1 MKNKKI
7 VSLLIVSLLFT
18 TCLSGCGK
26 KDTVNNSNSNNNS
39 STISDTKE
47 VDTDYKNYV
56 YRGELVRDDLDWD
69 VSFVPYEDGFYN
81 VQMHYPDI
89 EDEEMETFSDLED
102 DVVSEDTESLVDS
115 SIIETDEENE
125 WIVDYTIDFYD
136 KEMNKT
142 DSISFSGNEKNYGQ
156 LQYIDSDKNLYFSVS
171 TYSDEKDETFIL
183 KTDKEGKEIYKQEF
197 VSEGTLDYGS
207 YIRNIFECNDTLY
220 AFDGQSFLYPVD
232 KETGKIGNAVYTGSD
247 DRYADFYVVDD
258 KIVVVENYYSSGIKV
273 GTLDTTKKVVEYFE
287 VEIPQDVYNFSKG
300 YGNSL
305 ISQYKDSLY
314 RLDIDNK
321 KFVKVIDFI
330 QSDVNSSDI
339 NGIVETDKG
348 FYISFGEDD
357 GLSLYFY
364 TKVNPEDVKD
374 KRIITLGC
382 YYLPYQMRKNIIDFN
397 KQNAEIRIA
406 IKDYGQGEVILYDG
420 DDTNSTPG
428 LETLDK
434 DIISGNVPDILVL
447 SDYTRMNNYAKKGMF
462 VDLND
467 FFTEENNIPM
477 SDISDNIVNLFKT
490 DDKVYILPT
499 SYSVRTY
506 LMKKSLYE
514 KLQPYNIDTV
524 NKFLKDKNMTESEFL
539 GFMFRDYMLD
549 IVLSGSG
556 DKFIDLKN
564 GTCNLDSK
572 EFKDI
577 LSFVKNLPLSE
588 DVFGDNYEYEDD
600 SAYYR
605 EDRYVLSQLYLS
617 ALSDYTRQKY
627 GVFGEDLEVVG
638 MPGMEKVVS
647 IYPEFLIGIVK
658 NDNTNDSFEF
668 VKGLFSEDKQLE
680 DSSSFPVNK
689 NALEK
694 KFEEEKKGN
703 YYLDNDKEVY
713 YDDVYYIGDVE
724 ISIPKPSEEDINEVK
739 DILNSINAVE
749 MSDNGLSNIL
759 NEEISAF
766 YSGDK
771 SVDEVA
777 SIMQSRVSI
786 YLAER
791 K

>member
-477 SDISDNIVNLFKT
+477 SDISDNIVDLFKT

-588 DVFGDNYEYEDD
+588 DVFDDNYEYEDD

>member
-89 EDEEMETFSDLED
+89 ENGEMETFSDLED

>member
-7 VSLLIVSLLFT
+7 VSLLIASLLFT

>member
-7 VSLLIVSLLFT
+7 VSLLIASLLFT

-89 EDEEMETFSDLED
+89 ENGEMETFSDLED

>member
-588 DVFGDNYEYEDD
+588 DVFDDNYEYEDD